1 MGWSTRYIILWPV
14 SGYKIFGEADRENL
28 RKQLHWL
35 ERWTS
40 EVVSIVLLIPD
51 FNIPAPGYTP
61 WLIKSI
67 FTVYRVNTYI
77 THLALH
83 MQSQTNMANV

>member
-1 MGWSTRYIILWPV
+1 MLQESSSTWDGPQGISFLWPV

-28 RKQLHWL
+28 RKKLHWL

-61 WLIKSI
+61 WLIK
-67 FTVYRVNTYI
+67 
-77 THLALH
+77 
-83 MQSQTNMANV
+83 